1 MAHRHAMTSADAAW
15 LHMDRPT
22 NLMVINSILWFDE
35 PLDWAAV
42 QDVFRERVA
51 DHFPRF
57 RQRVVER
64 GPGQGPAWE
73 DDPGFD
79 EALHFHRLA
88 LPAPGDRAVLQEV
101 VSDLIAAPLDRTKP
115 LWHVYLLEAFGPGC
129 ALLVRMHH
137 CIADGIALGRV
148 MLSLTD
154 SDGQP
159 GGFAPDATERSP
171 HGPLAPVSALAGP
184 LLRAAGVGG
193 AAAATVVHEGMESL
207 AHPRHAAHLA
217 RVAADDAR
225 TLAKLLLPAAERPSA
240 LKGEQRAAHRVAWA
254 EPVSLRTVK
263 ATGHA
268 LGATVNDVLVS
279 AVAGA
284 VGRHLAAAGA
294 RPDELHAM
302 VPFNLRPADEP
313 LPRELGNRF
322 GLVLLELPVGT
333 EDPVERLAV
342 VRDQMLAIKDSHEGA
357 LSYGILGLAGRAPAR
372 VEELLVDFFSAKA
385 TMVLTNV
392 PGPRRPVALAG
403 TPVQGVLVWA
413 PCSGSVGM
421 SVSVFSYAGH
431 VTAGFLTDAGL
442 VAAPQGLADDF
453 RREVLGLRRR
463 VREIARA
470 PPSPSSSKPS
480 GHDRRTAC

>member
-1 MAHRHAMTSADAAW
+1 MAHRHAMTPADAAW

-42 QDVFRERVA
+42 QKVFRERVA
-51 DHFPRF
+51 DRFPRF

-73 DDPGFD
+73 DAPGFD
-79 EALHFHRLA
+79 AALHFHRLA
-88 LPAPGDRAVLQEV
+88 LPAPGDRTVLQEV
-101 VSDLIAAPLDRTKP
+101 VSDLIASPLDRTKG
-115 LWHVYLLEAFGPGC
+115 LWDVYLLEAFGPGC

-148 MLSLTD
+148 MLSVTD
-154 SDGQP
+154 SDGQTV
-159 GGFAPDATERSP
+159 GFAPGEAEQG
-171 HGPLAPVSALAGP
+171 HQGALAPVAALARP
-184 LLRAAGVGG
+184 LLRAAGAGG
-193 AAAATVVHEGMESL
+193 AAAATVVHEGIESL
-207 AHPRHAAHLA
+207 AHPRHVAHLA
-217 RVAADDAR
+217 RAAAGDAR
-225 TLAKLLLPAAERPSA
+225 TLAKLLLPAAERPSP
-240 LKGEQRAAHRVAWA
+240 LKGEQRVAHRVAWA
-254 EPVSLRTVK
+254 QPVSLRTVK
-263 ATGHA
+263 ATGRA
-268 LGATVNDVLVS
+268 FGATVNDVLVS

-284 VGRHLAAAGA
+284 VGRHLAPAGA

-302 VPFNLRPADEP
+302 VPFNVRPADEP
-313 LPRELGNRF
+313 LPRDLGNRF
-322 GLVLLELPVGT
+322 GLVLLELPVGI
-333 EDPVERLAV
+333 EDPVARLEV
-342 VRDQMLAIKDSHEGA
+342 VREKMRAIKDSHEGA

-421 SVSVFSYAGH
+421 SVSVFSYAGQ

-442 VAAPQGLADDF
+442 VAEPQGLADDF

-463 VREIARA
+463 VTA
-470 PPSPSSSKPS
+470 SKS
-480 GHDRRTAC
+480 